1 MAAIS
6 LTNSTIYAQNINNF
20 AGELFKVG
28 GQRTP
33 FLSAVGGLNG
43 GNAIQSTF
51 WQVQIADNA
60 KVSSEPTKGQEG
72 AAPTEYLGRDRAA
85 YTFGTQVFHKGVQMT
100 YTALASYQNQNPF
113 DLSANIAN
121 SSDGDGTVTAADK
134 LGLYGAGSPIV
145 DEFALQM
152 ELALEKV
159 AREVEWFAFNGTFA
173 DGANT
178 TPGSGTRE
186 MRGLYEYLQ
195 LNKNASN
202 TAVPVDNGGNA
213 YYNDTDGDDTGTRQ
227 KMTWDTVAGA
237 MKRMY
242 DASAPMINPVLVV
255 TPGQLLSLNK
265 ELVSSTSPSTALNGA
280 ILPRDRNVGG
290 IDIDT
295 IVTPFGS
302 IGLMVI
308 DPNIMPNS
316 KGAAFILDL
325 AFIKPVFTNIPGY
338 GTVFIRD
345 IDQDANARVGKAVY
359 MEMGLDFGPP
369 NYHCVIHNVT
379 QE

>member
-6 LTNSTIYAQNINNF
+6 LTGDTIYSQKINNF
-20 AGELFKVG
+20 TGELFRVG

-33 FLSAVGGLNG
+33 FLSAIGGLNG
-43 GNAIQSTF
+43 GKVLQSTF
-51 WQVQIADNA
+51 WQIQVADSA
-60 KVSSEPTKGQEG
+60 TISSEPTKAQEG
-72 AAPTEYLGRDRAA
+72 AQPTEYLGRDRVAF
-85 YTFGTQVFHKGVQMT
+85 TGVTQVFHKGVKMS
-100 YTALASYQNQNPF
+100 YTAMATFQHQNPF
-113 DLSANIAN
+113 DLSANIIS

-134 LGLYGAGSPIV
+134 LGLAGGNPIV
-145 DEFALQM
+145 DEFSEQLT
-152 ELALEKV
+152 LCLEKL

-202 TAVPVDNGGNA
+202 TAASVSNGGNA
-213 YYNDTDGDDTGTRQ
+213 YYNDTDGDDSGTRQ

-237 MKRMY
+237 LKRLY

-255 TPGQLLSLNK
+255 TPGQALSLNK
-265 ELVSSTSPSTALNGA
+265 ELVSSTTPSTALNGA
-280 ILPRDRNVGG
+280 IIPRDRNVGG

-338 GTVFIRD
+338 GTVFVRD
-345 IDQDANARVGKAVY
+345 IDQDANARVGKAIY